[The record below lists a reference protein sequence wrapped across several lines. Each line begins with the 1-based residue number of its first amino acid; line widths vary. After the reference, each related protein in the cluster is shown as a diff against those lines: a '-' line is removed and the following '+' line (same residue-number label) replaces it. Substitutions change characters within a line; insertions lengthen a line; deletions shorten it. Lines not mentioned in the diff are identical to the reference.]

1 MAKRGIDVSAH
12 NGNIDLVTLS
22 KNGVDFVIIRV
33 GFGTKGTLDTKF
45 KRNADLC
52 VQNGIPFGFYW
63 YSYAL
68 SVEAARQEAHHILN
82 AIAPYK
88 DKYSYGVWFDMEDAD
103 GYKRKN
109 GMPSNQ
115 TLREMCAA
123 FCSTVEAEGYENT
136 IERHILIEEMRR
148 SGIFVRVTE
157 DESEHYAV
165 IDHEIV
171 WHGGINLLGKEDA
184 WDNLIRIR
192 NKQVAEELIEISYVE
207 SGK

>member
-1 MAKRGIDVSAH
+1 MSMGGKLLPLQEQIHAIYDRRDYTETFERDLIEANQEIVIASPGIVR
-12 NGNIDLVTLS
+12 
-22 KNGVDFVIIRV
+22 K
-33 GFGTKGTLDTKF
+33 K
-45 KRNADLC
+45 
-52 VQNGIPFGFYW
+52 
-63 YSYAL
+63 
-68 SVEAARQEAHHILN
+68 VERFAEIVKPRQEA
-82 AIAPYK
+82 
-88 DKYSYGVWFDMEDAD
+88 GVTVTVI
-103 GYKRKN
+103 
-109 GMPSNQ
+109 
-115 TLREMCAA
+115 TLDP
-123 FCSTVEAEGYENT
+123 EAEGYENT